1 MGETPPAP
9 EPVSYAAKRGI
20 NHVGQ
25 KPEGV
30 KVSTNCNHEVW
41 VKDGKVYMANDDD
54 GWYVQEF
61 SSASQ
66 IDAFIKILKSAR
78 DECFRPTMRAVDPP
92 SALVGGDNSENSA
105 GN

>member
-1 MGETPPAP
+1 MRQLTPFLRQFFQD
-9 EPVSYAAKRGI
+9 AA
-20 NHVGQ
+20 NQCVGR

-78 DECFRPTMRAVDPP
+78 DECFPTMRAVDPP